1 LESLTRR
8 TEFLRNKRSSN
19 YVYTIVGLRG
29 EFPPGREV
37 LSIRSYE
44 ESPGLVIAITRED
57 DHIIAQATG
66 QMRIQLSAQSET
78 EFYCTQAGL
87 EIKFLK
93 NEKGEVTGMKL
104 DQGGQTYTV
113 KKTK

>member
-1 LESLTRR
+1 LSTVQIGNFKQERPDLSPDVRELET
-8 TEFLRNKRSSN
+8 
-19 YVYTIVGLRG
+19 YVG
-29 EFPPGREV
+29 EYEV
-37 LSIRSYE
+37 
-44 ESPGLVIAITRED
+44 SPGLVIATTQGEE
-57 DHIIAQATG
+57 HIMAQATG